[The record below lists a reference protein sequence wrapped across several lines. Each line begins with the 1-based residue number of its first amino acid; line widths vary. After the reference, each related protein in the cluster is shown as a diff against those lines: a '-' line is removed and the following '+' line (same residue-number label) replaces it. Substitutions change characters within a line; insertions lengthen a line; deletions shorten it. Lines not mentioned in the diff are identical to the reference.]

1 MKTIRRYVHKTFY
14 ERRTREWG
22 THFHHFYC
30 LSTVKVKMVETTSE
44 SAPNPVMEMVDI
56 TAGLVPNT
64 MVEIVII
71 PSALAHH
78 TFCNWFKENFNGIS

>member
-14 ERRTREWG
+14 RRRTREWG
-22 THFHHFYC
+22 KHFHHFYC

-64 MVEIVII
+64 MVEIVKI